1 MKLADQN
8 SIGTPQWAKTPAATT
23 AEAAKA
29 GFFQLRLV
37 ARGHC
42 EYGPMT
48 SGVVVADIVIS
59 IAFVDADYLT
69 PVSFSAM
76 SAKWAKRFI
85 RFRSASRDLC

>member
-1 MKLADQN
+1 MHPRIRRSRVEESPLALRR
-8 SIGTPQWAKTPAATT
+8 AATT

-59 IAFVDADYLT
+59 IAFVDAGYLT

-76 SAKWAKRFI
+76 SAKGAKRFI
-85 RFRSASRDLC
+85 RFRSTNRIS